1 MKSEQTIQRGA
12 LWTAPLRL
20 AGFASRILAGAVA
33 LLLILTVFGGRA
45 WAITGGQVDTNN
57 VYSNVGAMVYAP
69 PGTVPKPEFS
79 GTLIHPRV
87 FLTAAHCIQLFQ
99 LWGHPSPFTD
109 CYVSFA
115 PDVRNP
121 DLRVTR
127 GIKALIPHPQYLPL
141 KWNNPAMN
149 DVAVVILDEPIN
161 DLPLA
166 NLPDAGFL
174 DDLWA
179 AHALREPGEGGA
191 FFTAV
196 GYGSTLDWP
205 PPESTLGDGP
215 RRFALTEFRA
225 VTPSWLHTSQNLSQ
239 GNGGTDFGDSGGPH
253 FWTMPDGSLI
263 LVSLSSSGDAVSVAN
278 DMSWRV
284 DLPETLE
291 FIDWVINT
299 VLPTLP

>member
-1 MKSEQTIQRGA
+1 MKNQQTIKRGA
-12 LWTAPLRL
+12 VRAAAVGPACL
-20 AGFASRILAGAVA
+20 ASRMITGAIA
-33 LLLILTVFGGRA
+33 LFLIATAFGGPA

-57 VYSNVGAMVYAP
+57 IYANVGAMVYAP
-69 PGTVPKPEFS
+69 PGSVPSPRFS

-87 FLTAAHCIQLFQ
+87 FLTAAHCIQQFQ
-99 LWGHPSPFTD
+99 QNHPWPFTD
-109 CYVSFA
+109 CYVNFA

-121 DLRVTR
+121 DQRVTR
-127 GIKALIPHPQYLPL
+127 RIQALIPHPQYLPA

-149 DVAVVILDEPIN
+149 DVAVVILDAPIN

-166 NLPDAGFL
+166 HLPAPGFL
-174 DDLWA
+174 DDLQA
-179 AHALREPGEGGA
+179 AHALRQPGEGGA
-191 FFTAV
+191 FFTVV

-205 PPESTLGDGP
+205 PPRSTPGDGP

-239 GNGGTDFGDSGGPH
+239 GNGGADVGDSGGPH
-253 FWTMPDGSLI
+253 FWTMPNGDLI
-263 LVSLSSSGDAVSVAN
+263 LVSLSSSGDHVSVAS
-278 DMSWRV
+278 DISWRV

-299 VLPTLP
+299 VLLSLP

>member
-1 MKSEQTIQRGA
+1 MRDRYTIK
-12 LWTAPLRL
+12 P
-20 AGFASRILAGAVA
+20 GAVMLGAFA
-33 LLLILTVFGGRA
+33 LLLISAVFGGRA
-45 WAITGGQVDTNN
+45 WAITGGQEDTNN
-57 VYSNVGAMVYAP
+57 AYSNVGTLVLAP
-69 PGTVPKPEFS
+69 PGSVPRPTFS

-99 LWGHPSPFTD
+99 LWYPWPNID

-127 GIKALIPHPQYLPL
+127 GIVAMIPHPQYLPL

-149 DVAVVILDEPIN
+149 DVAVIILDEPIN

-166 NLPDAGFL
+166 NLPYAGFL
-174 DDLWA
+174 DDLWH
-179 AHALREPGEGGA
+179 AHALRAPGEGGA

-205 PPESTLGDGP
+205 PPRSTLGDGP

-225 VTPSWLHTSQNLSQ
+225 LMPSWLHTSQNLSQ

-253 FWTMPDGSLI
+253 FWTMPDGSLV

-278 DMSWRV
+278 DTSWRV

-291 FIDWVINT
+291 FINE
-299 VLPTLP
+299 VLEEVGE